1 MFIMSNAIYLQK
13 RNTTADGKKTKMF
26 LTSGILSEY
35 NPITIKKMTSYALE
49 KLIGKTTWVV
59 FTPKAKRCY
68 LEDEGRTCIVPLKW
82 MDKDA
87 TEKVYAILDDYGS
100 AEALQ
105 ESAGDKTITT
115 QFVLTLL
122 LAEDY

>member
-1 MFIMSNAIYLQK
+1 MANTIYLQK
-13 RNTTADGKKTKMF
+13 RNTTADGKKSKMY

-35 NPITIKKMTSYALE
+35 NPISIEKMTSYALD
-49 KLIGKTTWVV
+49 KLIGNTTWVV
-59 FTPKAKRCY
+59 FTLEAKKCY
-68 LEDEGRTCIVPLKW
+68 LEDEGRTCIVPLLW
-82 MDKDA
+82 MDKA
-87 TEKVYAILDDYGS
+87 APEKVYAILADYGS